1 MKLGI
6 KVDFGPGFS
15 LRGQNGFSKTLG
27 GELVAFTERVMSDV
41 RDIAAKKTPRKTGAA
56 SRAWKKQGSKTD
68 TVVENTKPY
77 IQRLDEGYSR
87 QAPGGILKPTLK
99 EIRRKYR

>member
-6 KVDFGPGFS
+6 
-15 LRGQNGFSKTLG
+15 
-27 GELVAFTERVMSDV
+27 ELVLSPSFTRTQQEELGRFVESVMSDV
-41 RDIAAKKTPRKTGAA
+41 RSTASRRTPRRSGAA
-56 SRAWKKQGSKTD
+56 ARAWKEQGSGTQ
-68 TVVENTKPY
+68 TVVANDKPY
-77 IQRLDEGYSR
+77 IQRLDEGYSK

>member
-6 KVDFGPGFS
+6 EVILGPSFA
-15 LRGQNGFSKTLG
+15 RTQREELG
-27 GELVAFTERVMSDV
+27 NFVESVMSDV
-41 RDIAAKKTPRKTGAA
+41 RKIASQRTPKRSGAA
-56 SRAWKKQGSKTD
+56 ARAWKEQGSGTQ
-68 TVVENTKPY
+68 TVVANEKPY
-77 IQRLDEGYSR
+77 IQRLDEGYSK